1 MGLPFILRLMV
12 RDPGGRPGRLLM
24 GLGGWAGEDG
34 EEVWLE
40 RVLEE
45 VGEGEG
51 VVLELSVEERLVLG
65 AGGMREV
72 VGGDGEGWRRPGKG
86 LAGSGE
92 GLGVEGVLTGVV
104 WWG

>member
-1 MGLPFILRLMV
+1 MR
-12 RDPGGRPGRLLM
+12 
-24 GLGGWAGEDG
+24 GLGGWEGEDG

-40 RVLEE
+40 MLLEE
-45 VGEGEG
+45 VGGGEG
-51 VVLELSVEERLVLG
+51 VVLELSVEERVALG

-86 LAGSGE
+86 LAGPG
-92 GLGVEGVLTGVV
+92 GGVGVEGVLIGVV